1 MSHFLGVMQ
10 MEVPAFA
17 SLEEEDSGIRKPH
30 AESTEE
36 SQVLLDTHFLVYQKI
51 LWGLSMT
58 KVNTDLA
65 LIDQTDKTSTVPLR
79 ALDPKEK
86 SKGLPFS
93 FGLVPLQTKASHR
106 SEKRGI

>member
-1 MSHFLGVMQ
+1 
-10 MEVPAFA
+10 
-17 SLEEEDSGIRKPH
+17 
-30 AESTEE
+30 
-36 SQVLLDTHFLVYQKI
+36 
-51 LWGLSMT
+51 MT